1 MIANRLLNWPVKRW
15 PNRIATIYKDER
27 LTFSQIDERINR
39 LANGL
44 RSLGLKK
51 QKRVGILM
59 TNSSRFVE
67 TRFALQKA
75 GLTFVRLHTRQ
86 TVHEH
91 VYVLNHSCTHAVVY
105 SENLRDVV
113 EGIKKGVP
121 RIKTWICA
129 SEGEEGD
136 IDYEELLSA
145 STPSDPEIEITP
157 EDIDRINYTSGTTG
171 KPKGVVVTVA
181 ANEARLRNDF
191 FNEEILITHDDV
203 NMAVAP
209 LAHAAGLI
217 LPVFYLKGATTVIMA
232 SFDPAGVLEAIE
244 RERVTCTLLVPT
256 MIIKMIEHPDVHK
269 YDLRSLKRI
278 FYGTAPMPVDKLRKA
293 IEIFGNIFRQN
304 YGLTEATQPIM
315 YLSPEDHILSG
326 PEHLVA
332 RLGSCG
338 RPALGVEVRV
348 VNERDHEVK
357 PGEVG
362 EIIVR
367 GDSIMKGYL
376 RQSKATAEA
385 LREGWLRTGD
395 LATVDEE
402 GYVFIVD
409 SKSDMIISGG
419 FNIYPK
425 EIEEVIYRYSGV
437 SEVAVIGVPDD
448 VWGESVKAIVVPK
461 EGASLTEEGI
471 IEFCRQHLASYKKP
485 KSVDFIKEL
494 PKNNN
499 GKILKRELKARYW
512 QGHARMVH

>member
-1 MIANRLLNWPVKRW
+1 MIAGSYFNWPVKRW
-15 PNRIATIYKDER
+15 PNKIAAICQDER
-27 LTFSQIDERINR
+27 LTFAQIDERINR

-51 QKRVGILM
+51 PKRIGVLLP
-59 TNSSRFVE
+59 NSPRFIEV
-67 TRFALQKA
+67 RFALQKA
-75 GLTFVRLHTRQ
+75 GLTLVRLNVRQ
-86 TVHEH
+86 SLQEH
-91 VYVLNHSCTHAVVY
+91 AYILNHSRSHAFIY
-105 SENLRDVV
+105 GEDFLATAR
-113 EGIKKGVP
+113 ELKKMVP
-121 RIKTWICA
+121 GIKTWIFVPGGQKRDV
-129 SEGEEGD
+129 S
-136 IDYEELLSA
+136 YEDLISA
-145 STPSDPEIEITP
+145 SSPAVPEIEVSP
-157 EDIDRINYTSGTTG
+157 DDVDRINYTSGTTG
-171 KPKGVVVTVA
+171 RPKGVLMTFGA
-181 ANEARLRNDF
+181 AQARLRNDF
-191 FNEEILITHDDV
+191 LNEEILITHEDV
-203 NMAVAP
+203 YLAVAP
-209 LAHAAGLI
+209 LTHAGGVVLI
-217 LPVFYLKGATTVIMA
+217 PYYIKGATTVIMP
-232 SFDPAGVLEAIE
+232 SFDPGKILETIE
-244 RERVTCTLLVPT
+244 RERVTSTLLIPT

-278 FYGTAPMPVDKLRKA
+278 FYGTAPMPVEKLRKA

-304 YGLTEATQPIM
+304 YGLTEATQPVM

-326 PEHLVA
+326 PEHVVA

-338 RPALGVEVRV
+338 RPALGLEVRV
-348 VNERDHEVK
+348 VNERDHLVK

-385 LREGWLRTGD
+385 LRGGWLRTGD

-409 SKSDMIISGG
+409 RKSDMIISGG

-425 EIEEVIYRYSGV
+425 EIEEVIYQYPGV

-448 VWGESVKAIVVPK
+448 LWGESAKAIVVPK

-512 QGHARMVH
+512 QGQARMVH